1 MGPNEQ
7 LPRWDPLTRFLR
19 WDPLDVMDHYVT
31 FVASIFRSI
40 RFGTSSSH
48 GRANL
53 IRFSFFREIGAIEA
67 TEDGRW
73 RIVPEK
79 MAEAV
84 DALSR

>member
-1 MGPNEQ
+1 M
-7 LPRWDPLTRFLR
+7 TRFLR